1 MGIFERTEL
10 LLGSEKMNS
19 LKNKCVII
27 FGVGGVGGY
36 VCEALAR
43 TGVGHIILVD
53 GDVVAESNINRQIIA
68 LNSSIGRPKVEV
80 MKERILD
87 INKDCKVD
95 TFNMFFDENT
105 MDTINLTN
113 VDYIADCIDR
123 VTNKLLLIEWAKS
136 NNKKIISA
144 MGAGN
149 KLDPTRFEVSD
160 IYKTSVCPLCKVMR
174 RELNKRGVKD
184 LKVVYS
190 REEAKKVNSEY
201 NGKAV
206 CGSIAFVPPIVGLTM
221 ASEIIKDL

>member
-1 MGIFERTEL
+1 
-10 LLGSEKMNS
+10 MNS
-19 LKNKCVII
+19 LKNKCVLI

-43 TGVGHIILVD
+43 TGVGHIMLVD

-68 LNSSIGRPKVEV
+68 LSSSLGRPKVEV

-105 MDTINLTN
+105 MGKIDLTN

-123 VTNKLLLIEWAKS
+123 VTNKLLLIEWAKN